1 MMKTLTIFCRVV
13 DNYGDIGICWRIA
26 RQFAHEHDLQVQL
39 WVDDLISF
47 RRICPE
53 VNTEAADQ
61 MVQDVRVRHW
71 AHQALE
77 FADEDISDVV
87 IEFFACDIPPAYIPM
102 MVQRQPQP
110 VWINLEGLT
119 AEDWVEGCHTLPSP
133 HPQFPITKYFFFPGF
148 NQRTGG
154 LIYEP
159 ALKPARERFLLD
171 QSDRDFLRSLGASD
185 DELAMFRVSLFC
197 YPHAPVT
204 EMLQAFAGGER
215 EVLCFVPEGV
225 ASDAVTA
232 FCGQALQAGDCI
244 RQGALTLRCL
254 PFIPQTDYDK
264 LLWSC
269 DLNLVRGEDSF
280 VRAQLAGKPF
290 LWHIYPQDNNLHHKK
305 LKAFLQIY
313 CPQHPLLREMML
325 GWNHA
330 SAQVPDWSVLWP
342 QLLQTFPAMQAS
354 AEDWLQQIHDSGDMC
369 SQLLLFCG
377 SKTGNSGQK

>member
-1 MMKTLTIFCRVV
+1 MIKTLTIFCRVV

-53 VNTEAADQ
+53 VDVQAADQ

-71 AHQALE
+71 AHQALQFTE
-77 FADEDISDVV
+77 DDISDVV

-110 VWINLEGLT
+110 VWINLDGLT
-119 AEDWVEGCHTLPSP
+119 AEDGVEGCHTLPSP

-159 ALKPARERFLLD
+159 ALKPARERFLQD
-171 QSDRDFLRSLGASD
+171 RADRDFLRNLGASD
-185 DELAMFRVSLFC
+185 DELDMFRVSLFC
-197 YPHAPVT
+197 YPHAPVAA
-204 EMLQAFAGGER
+204 MLQAFAAGER

-232 FCGQALQAGDCI
+232 FCGQSLQAGDCI
-244 RQGALTLRCL
+244 HQGALTLRCL

-290 LWHIYPQDNNLHHKK
+290 LWHIYPQDENLHHKK

-313 CPQHPLLREMML
+313 CPQHPLLTDMML

-330 SAQVPDWSVLWP
+330 SAQAPDWSVLWS

-369 SQLLLFCG
+369 SQLLQFCS